1 MEVRLPEDDAA
12 KNGLCVPHHVPDHPS
27 DWFMN
32 NYISLTNQENI
43 FSAIG
48 PEFSTKWRVSLE
60 YHLTPEQREA
70 AKNFKRIHKKNLFDN
85 LQSFGKQ
92 KDYYDQFPYTL

>member
-1 MEVRLPEDDAA
+1 VEVRLPEDDAA
-12 KNGLCVPHHVPDHPS
+12 KNALCVPHHVPEHPS

-48 PEFSTKWRVSLE
+48 QEFSTKWRVSLE
-60 YHLTPEQREA
+60 CHINQEQREN
-70 AKNFKRIHKKNLFDN
+70 AKKFKLINKKNLFDK
-85 LQSFGKQ
+85 LQSFGEQ
-92 KDYYDQFPYTL
+92 KDYYDQYPYNL